1 MSLLRQVLAWTHDAT
16 GNAIGSAGGALNVA
30 LYDGLGNPIES
41 YRGAINTHDADVHR
55 EIVDRYFHQ
64 HTTPATT
71 LSVASLAGA
80 TSITVTSSVGFVV
93 GDFLHINTTAEELV
107 HPRITAI
114 VGNVLT
120 LNKPLDY
127 AHAIGSTVEKA
138 ILNMNAVGSLAS
150 PVSFKVFPEVGKV
163 WHLLRITMSL
173 AHGTAGDFGLFG
185 GITALTN
192 GVVFRKYDG
201 ATGQFVTFTVW
212 RDNDDINADMGDL
225 HFVTRSGGGGTYGT
239 AATGNFKDL
248 GAIAYLNGT
257 AGDYLELLIQDDLS
271 TLNSFRVK
279 AQGHFEG
286 A

>member
-1 MSLLRQVLAWTHDAT
+1 MSLLRGVKLLGT
-16 GNAIGSAGGALNVA
+16 NNEEIG
-30 LYDGLGNPIES
+30 S
-41 YRGAINTHDADVHR
+41 YRGAINVHDADVHR

-64 HTTPATT
+64 HTTPSTT

-80 TSITVTSSVGFVV
+80 TSITVTSSAGFAVN
-93 GDFLHINTTAEELV
+93 DFLHINTTAEELV

-114 VGNVLT
+114 AGNVLT

-127 AHAIGSTVEKA
+127 AHAIGSTVDKA
-138 ILNMNAVGSLAS
+138 ILNMNVIGSLAS
-150 PVSFKVFPEVGKV
+150 PRSFKVFPEAGKI
-163 WHLLRITMSL
+163 WHLMRITISM

-185 GITALTN
+185 GIAALTN
-192 GVVFRKYDG
+192 GLVFRRYDG
-201 ATGQFVTFTVW
+201 TSGLFTTFTVW

-225 HFVTRSGGGGTYGT
+225 HFVTRSGGGGTFGT

-248 GAIAYLNGT
+248 GAIAYLDGT
-257 AGDYLELLIQDDLS
+257 AGDYLELLIQDDIS
-271 TLNSFRVK
+271 ALNSIRVK